1 MNWGVFVSTFL
12 AASIEVIEMVAIVV
26 AVGVTRSWRAARVGA
41 AGGLV
46 VLVVTVAAL
55 GAALQGLS
63 LETLR
68 LVVGALLLAFGSQ
81 WYRKGI
87 LIVSRNGWAT
97 GVGDEDVDDDVPAG
111 FDWTGAFL
119 AFKGVS
125 LEGLEVA
132 VIVVAF
138 GAAADAVG
146 SAVVGAAAS
155 VVVIGTLGAATYRY
169 VAAIPQA
176 GAATLRRRD
185 AGHLRHVLGGRGP
198 EGRVARR
205 RLRAGV
211 AGCPVRGR
219 RAGAHAHRVRLAPR
233 CRGTR
238 AGRGG
243 VCDGSGLM
251 VVWRGTKAVVL
262 FLIDYIIGDDWTVAA
277 LIALGMLATWRLVE
291 AGVAAWW
298 LLPLVVIAANVQSL
312 RRAVRNG
319 G

>member
-26 AVGVTRSWRAARVGA
+26 AVGVTRSWRAAQVGA

-46 VLVVTVAAL
+46 VLAVTIAAL

-87 LIVSRNGWAT
+87 LIVSRDGWMT

-119 AFKGVS
+119 SFKGVS

-138 GAAADAVG
+138 GAAADAIG
-146 SAVVGAAAS
+146 SAIVGAAVS
-155 VVVIGTLGAATYRY
+155 LVVIGALGAATYRY
-169 VAAIPQA
+169 VAAIPRRALQLFVGAMLITFGTFWAGEGLSVDWPGGDFALAWLGGLYVAAAFLLLGVVSGWRRGVAARKQGEVASAA
-176 GAATLRRRD
+176 GAA
-185 AGHLRHVLGGRGP
+185 
-198 EGRVARR
+198 
-205 RLRAGV
+205 
-211 AGCPVRGR
+211 
-219 RAGAHAHRVRLAPR
+219 
-233 CRGTR
+233 
-238 AGRGG
+238 
-243 VCDGSGLM
+243 
-251 VVWRGTKAVVL
+251 
-262 FLIDYIIGDDWTVAA
+262 
-277 LIALGMLATWRLVE
+277 
-291 AGVAAWW
+291 
-298 LLPLVVIAANVQSL
+298 
-312 RRAVRNG
+312 
-319 G
+319 